1 MRQFALLV
9 PFFEPPPPPPEPTPP
24 EEWQTPEWMGPPED
38 VLGSVVALGLLVARS
53 AKAVVIVPCAT
64 AYPTGVEFSIDV
76 RWRGRGPDAAWHPW
90 AWQHDRERGD
100 ELPDELFRAGV
111 EFADG
116 SKATTLDAGPA
127 GPFPRAGV
135 TFAAVAA
142 ADDEEPDLPEAPV
155 LMPRGGGGGSQRWS
169 QSFWL
174 WPLPPEGPLSFVCE
188 WPALD
193 IPLSRSAI
201 ETTAIRA
208 AAERSRPLWA

>member
-1 MRQFALLV
+1 MS
-9 PFFEPPPPPPEPTPP
+9 FFEPPPPPPEPQPP
-24 EEWQTPEWMGPPED
+24 EDWQAPEWMGPPDD
-38 VLGSVVALGLLVARS
+38 VLGAVVALDLVVARS
-53 AKAVVIVPCAT
+53 AKAVVAIPCAT
-64 AYPTGVEFSIDV
+64 AYPTGFEFSLDV
-76 RWRGRGPDAAWHPW
+76 RWRERRPDARWHPW
-90 AWQHDRERGD
+90 AWQPEGYAGG
-100 ELPDELFRAGV
+100 ELPDDLFRAGV

-135 TFAAVAA
+135 THETIASVAIA
-142 ADDEEPDLPEAPV
+142 EGDEEPDLPEAPV

-208 AAERSRPLWA
+208 AAQRSRPLWA